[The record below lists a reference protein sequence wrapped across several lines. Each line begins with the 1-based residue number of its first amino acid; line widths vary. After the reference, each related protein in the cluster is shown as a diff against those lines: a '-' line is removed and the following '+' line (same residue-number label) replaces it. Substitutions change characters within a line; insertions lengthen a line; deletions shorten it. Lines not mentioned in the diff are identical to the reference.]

1 MFGTLVVQLIS
12 NFTGGGLIV
21 NHSGQTKT
29 FKFDG
34 LQGSVNFHYTAFYAD
49 CMHEIKE
56 VTAGYRF
63 CLVYNLIYNGVGS
76 TPAPVDNRRIVND
89 VVSAIRYWDATKYHG
104 PTKMVY
110 LLIIEH
116 KYSQAGLSFKA
127 LKNRDRAVSRILLEA
142 QEQVDFDVYL
152 AHVIVEQTWIG
163 AKGGDDLYE
172 ERAVAENFVSPH
184 GELIHRTLLLGT
196 SMIVPRALFE
206 FVYPD
211 REHAED
217 TGNQGVEVEKLYHR
231 TALILW
237 PSKMRIWM
245 PEFNSMADK

>member
-12 NFTGGGLIV
+12 NFTGGALIV

-34 LQGSVNFHYTAFYAD
+34 LQGSVDFHYTAFYAD

-56 VTAGYRF
+56 VTAGYRL
-63 CLVYNLIYNGVGS
+63 CLVYNLIYSGVGS
-76 TPAPVDNRRIVND
+76 TPAPVDNRRIINR
-89 VVSAIRYWDATKYHG
+89 VVSAIQDWEKDATEDYG
-104 PTKMVY
+104 PTKMAY
-110 LLIIEH
+110 LLEH

-163 AKGGDDLYE
+163 EKWGDDLCK
-172 ERAVAENFVSPH
+172 ERAVAKNFVSLH
-184 GELIHRTLLLGT
+184 GELIHETLRLGM
-196 SMIVPRALFE
+196 SVIVPRVLFKL
-206 FVYPD
+206 VCPD
-211 REHAED
+211 KEHAED
-217 TGNQGVEVEKLYHR
+217 TGNQGVEVEKSYHW

-237 PSKMRIWM
+237 PSTMRLSM
-245 PEFNSMADK
+245 PGLNSIADK